1 MFRQLLISAFLMAP
15 AFPVA
20 EAQMANRQI
29 RPLIETIKGEQA
41 IELQSLK
48 IESNISGGLAETI
61 VRMTFYNPNNRALEG
76 NLQFPLLDGQQIT
89 AFALDMNGK
98 MRQAVPVE
106 KAKGRQVFEAI
117 ERRGVD
123 PGLLENTQG
132 NNFKLRV
139 YPIAA
144 KGVRSIE
151 LRYSEPLKRQDA
163 VWLYTLPMGFGNNL
177 KNFEL
182 SLKANGTNKAPKVV
196 GSFSEFEFKRNAKRF
211 EAVLTKN
218 NFSPT
223 GTLTLQ
229 IPASDKAQTY
239 TQIFEGQNY
248 FIADVPV
255 TDTPQDRA
263 LPNVI
268 GLLWDSSGS
277 GDKRNHALE
286 LSLLERYFK
295 KAGNVEIRLTRLR
308 DRAGATEIYRIK
320 DGDWSALK
328 MNLEN
333 TVYDGASALSEWKVQ
348 KDVGEYLLF
357 SDGLSNYGNAPFPG
371 LASTQRLYA
380 INSAVSADTV
390 RLTALAEQ
398 SGGRY
403 ITLQSA
409 LIEQA
414 SQSLLTEGMRLESFS
429 GEGVTDLE
437 FSSRDPQDGLLRV
450 AGRLLNPRAK
460 LAIVLSQ
467 GGKRTT
473 LDLPIDSDSAEH
485 PLAAN
490 MWASYRLRSMD
501 ANHELNRAAIRRIGE
516 HFGLPTRETS
526 LIVLDTVADYVRYEI
541 APPEE
546 LRIEYMKLVGER
558 NQGRKTSRDEQL
570 NKIVSMF
577 DEKYVWWS
585 KVFPKNLPPQKKQM
599 PAQSETSAAL
609 RPQVSYPA
617 NMSAEEIAVA
627 EAVAAVEAAAMDA
640 AASVE
645 GATSDAAATIDTTGL
660 DLMETNSAVVARP
673 PQASR
678 NEPATVVLFTDPS
691 PPPASARSIDSY
703 TALPRASL
711 SVRPDRRERQS
722 DHVNSGS
729 AISLKK
735 WSADAPYIARMKAA
749 TSGTI
754 YAIYL
759 DEKPGYSNSSA
770 FFLDAADMLL
780 EKNQPDLALRV
791 LSNLAEM
798 DLENRQVLRIL
809 GYRLIQAGAPEL
821 AIPVFEKV
829 QQLAEEEPQSFRD
842 LGLAYAA
849 AGQNQKAIEQLYE
862 VVLRPW
868 DGRFAEIELIA
879 LAELNSII
887 ATSKQKLDTGN
898 MDMRLLKNMPLDLR
912 VILTWDADDSDMDLW
927 VTDPNGEKC
936 FYGNKATHQG
946 GRMSDDFTGGYGPE
960 EFSLRNAKPGKY
972 KIETNFF
979 GNLQQVVAGATTLQ
993 VYLTTGFGTSRAKQQ
1008 SVTLRLKDAQE
1019 TVFVGEFE
1027 VKP

>member
-1 MFRQLLISAFLMAP
+1 MFRQLLAFAFLMAACMP
-15 AFPVA
+15 NGQTQVSTASS
-20 EAQMANRQI
+20 
-29 RPLIETIKGEQA
+29 LIETIKGEQA

-48 IESNISGGLAETI
+48 IESNISGGLAETT

-132 NNFKLRV
+132 NNFKLRI

-144 KGVRSIE
+144 RGIRTVE

-177 KNFEL
+177 KDFEL
-182 SLKANGTNKAPKVV
+182 SLKANGINTAPQVI
-196 GSFSEFEFKRNAKRF
+196 GSFGELEFKRNAKRF
-211 EAVLTKN
+211 EALISKN

-239 TQIFEGQNY
+239 TQAFDGQNY
-248 FIADVPV
+248 FMAEVPV
-255 TDTPQDRA
+255 ADTRQDRE
-263 LPNVI
+263 LPKVI
-268 GLLWDSSGS
+268 GVLWDSSGS
-277 GDKRNHALE
+277 GDKRNHDLE
-286 LSLLERYFK
+286 FGLLERYFK
-295 KAGNVEIRLTRLR
+295 KAGNVEVRLTRLR
-308 DRAGATEIYRIK
+308 DRAETTETYRIK
-320 DGDWSALK
+320 DGDWSVLK
-328 MNLEN
+328 INLQN

-357 SDGLSNYGNAPFPG
+357 SDGLSNYGSKPFPL
-371 LASTQRLYA
+371 LANTQRLYA
-380 INSAVSADTV
+380 INSALSADTI

-403 ITLQSA
+403 IPLQTAS
-409 LIEQA
+409 LVQA
-414 SQSLLTEGMRLESFS
+414 SQALLSEGVHLESLN
-429 GEGVTDLE
+429 GEGVTDLQ
-437 FSSRDPQDGLLRV
+437 FSSRDPQEGLLRV
-450 AGRLLNPRAK
+450 VGRLLKSKAS

-467 GGKRTT
+467 GGKKTT
-473 LDLPIDSDSAEH
+473 QDLAIDNDSAEH

-490 MWASYRLRSMD
+490 LWASYRLRSLD
-501 ANHELNRAAIRRIGE
+501 ANHEINRAAIRRIGE
-516 HFGLPTRETS
+516 SFGLPTRETS
-526 LIVLDTVADYVRYEI
+526 LIVLDAVADYARYEI
-541 APPEE
+541 TPPEE
-546 LRIEYMKLVGER
+546 LRAEYAQLIGQR

-577 DEKYVWWS
+577 DKKYAWWN
-585 KVFPKNLPPQKKQM
+585 KVFPKNLPKQKKSEPM
-599 PAQSETSAAL
+599 PVVTMAMAPPPSPPS
-609 RPQVSYPA
+609 PPSPA
-617 NMSAEEIAVA
+617 MSDAIA
-627 EAVAAVEAAAMDA
+627 
-640 AASVE
+640 
-645 GATSDAAATIDTTGL
+645 SDAAAAPEQRL
-660 DLMETNSAVVARP
+660 REQS
-673 PQASR
+673 
-678 NEPATVVLFTDPS
+678 
-691 PPPASARSIDSY
+691 RSIEAVQV
-703 TALPRASL
+703 T
-711 SVRPDRRERQS
+711 
-722 DHVNSGS
+722 GS
-729 AISLKK
+729 RITGAENVTTTTNTTSTISLKK
-735 WSADAPYIARMKAA
+735 WVADAPYITRMKAA
-749 TSGTI
+749 SSGTI

-759 DEKPGYSNSSA
+759 DEKPGYNNSSA

-780 EKNQPDLALRV
+780 EKNQRNLALQV

-821 AIPVFEKV
+821 AIPIFEKV

-887 ATSKQKLDTGN
+887 ATSKQKLDTTN
-898 MDMRLLKNMPLDLR
+898 MDARLLKHMPLDLR
-912 VILTWDADDSDMDLW
+912 VILTWDADNSDMDLW

-936 FYGNKATHQG
+936 FYGNKATYQG

-979 GNLQQVVAGATTLQ
+979 GNRQQVVAGATTLQ

>member
-1 MFRQLLISAFLMAP
+1 MFRQLLVFAFLMAACMP
-15 AFPVA
+15 NGQTQVSTA
-20 EAQMANRQI
+20 

-48 IESNISGGLAETI
+48 IESNISGGLAETT
-61 VRMTFYNPNNRALEG
+61 VRMTFYNPNNRVLEG

-132 NNFKLRV
+132 NNFKLRI

-144 KGVRSIE
+144 RGVRTVE
-151 LRYSEPLKRQDA
+151 LRYSEPLKRQQSD
-163 VWLYTLPMGFGNNL
+163 WLYTLPMGFGNNL
-177 KNFEL
+177 KDFEL
-182 SLKANGTNKAPKVV
+182 SLKANGINRAPKVV
-196 GSFSEFEFKRNAKRF
+196 GSFSELQFKRNARRF
-211 EAVLTKN
+211 EAVVSRN

-239 TQIFEGQNY
+239 TQAFDGQNY
-248 FIADVPV
+248 FIAEVPV
-255 TDTPQDRA
+255 ADTRQDRA
-263 LPNVI
+263 LPSVM

-277 GDKRNHALE
+277 GDKRNHDLE
-286 LSLLERYFK
+286 FSLLERYFK
-295 KAGNVEIRLTRLR
+295 KAGNVEVRLTRLR
-308 DRAGATEIYRIK
+308 DRAEATETYRIK
-320 DGDWSALK
+320 NGDWSVLE

-357 SDGLSNYGNAPFPG
+357 SDGLSNYGNKPFPR
-371 LASTQRLYA
+371 LANTQRLYA
-380 INSAVSADTV
+380 INSATSADTI

-403 ITLQSA
+403 IPLQSA
-409 LIEQA
+409 SLAQA
-414 SQSLLTEGMRLESFS
+414 SQSLLSEGVHLESLN

-450 AGRLLNPRAK
+450 AGRLLNQNAK

-467 GGKRTT
+467 GGKKTT
-473 LDLPIDSDSAEH
+473 LDLSIDNDAAEH

-490 MWASYRLRSMD
+490 LWASYRLRSLD
-501 ANHELNRAAIRRIGE
+501 ANHEINRAAIRRIGE
-516 HFGLPTRETS
+516 SFGLPTRETS

-541 APPEE
+541 TPPEE
-546 LRIEYMKLVGER
+546 LRAEYAQSIGQR
-558 NQGRKTSRDEQL
+558 DQGRKTSRDQQL

-577 DEKYVWWS
+577 DEKYAWWN
-585 KVFPKNLPPQKKQM
+585 KVFPKNLPKQNKSEPM
-599 PAQSETSAAL
+599 PT
-609 RPQVSYPA
+609 
-617 NMSAEEIAVA
+617 VA
-627 EAVAAVEAAAMDA
+627 MA
-640 AASVE
+640 
-645 GATSDAAATIDTTGL
+645 
-660 DLMETNSAVVARP
+660 
-673 PQASR
+673 
-678 NEPATVVLFTDPS
+678 S
-691 PPPASARSIDSY
+691 PPPAPSPVMQEAFAADAAAADSAPTDAREQSRSLDAVAVTGSRISNPENEAGA
-703 TALPRASL
+703 TNTGSG
-711 SVRPDRRERQS
+711 
-722 DHVNSGS
+722 NST
-729 AISLKK
+729 ISLKK
-735 WSADAPYIARMKAA
+735 WTADAPYIARMKAA
-749 TSGTI
+749 SNGTI

-759 DEKPGYSNSSA
+759 DEKPGYNNSSA

-887 ATSKQKLDTGN
+887 ATSKQKLDTTN
-898 MDMRLLKNMPLDLR
+898 MDARLLKHMPLDLR
-912 VILTWDADDSDMDLW
+912 VILTWDADNSDMDLW

-936 FYGNKATHQG
+936 FYGNKATYQG

-979 GNLQQVVAGATTLQ
+979 GNRQQVVAGATTLQ
-993 VYLTTGFGTSRAKQQ
+993 VYLTTGFGTLRAKQQ
-1008 SVTLRLKDAQE
+1008 SVTLRLKDTQE

>member
-1 MFRQLLISAFLMAP
+1 MFRQLLLFVSLFAVAMPNAQTQVISA
-15 AFPVA
+15 
-20 EAQMANRQI
+20 

-48 IESNISGGLAETI
+48 IQGNISGGLAETT
-61 VRMTFYNPNNRALEG
+61 VRMTFFNPNNRPLEG

-132 NNFKLRV
+132 NNFRLRI

-144 KGVRSIE
+144 KGVRTVE
-151 LRYSEPLKRQDA
+151 LRYSEALKRQDA
-163 VWLYTLPMGFGNNL
+163 NWLYTLPMGFGSNL
-177 KNFEL
+177 KDFEL
-182 SLKANGTNKAPKVV
+182 SLKANGINRAPKIT
-196 GSFSEFEFKRNAKRF
+196 GSFRELEFKRHAKQF
-211 EAVLTKN
+211 EAIVTKN
-218 NFSPT
+218 NFSPD

-229 IPASDKAQTY
+229 IPASDKPQTY
-239 TQIFEGQNY
+239 TQSFDGQTY
-248 FIADVPV
+248 FLADIPV
-255 TDTPQDRA
+255 SAATRDRPLA
-263 LPNVI
+263 NIV

-277 GDKRNHALE
+277 GANRNHDLE
-286 LSLLERYFK
+286 FRLLDRYFGK
-295 KAGNVEIRLTRLR
+295 VGNTEVRLTRLR
-308 DRAGATEIYRIK
+308 DRAEATETYRIK
-320 DGDWSALK
+320 NGDWSALK

-333 TVYDGASALSEWKVQ
+333 TVYDGASALSEWKTQ
-348 KDVGEYLLF
+348 NDVGEYLLF
-357 SDGLSNYGNAPFPG
+357 SDGLSNYGNAPFPK
-371 LASTQRLYA
+371 LADSQRLYA
-380 INSAVSADTV
+380 INSAVSADAI
-390 RLTALAEQ
+390 RLAALAEQ

-403 ITLQSA
+403 LSLQAPSF
-409 LIEQA
+409 EQA
-414 SQSLLTEGMRLESFS
+414 ARALLTEGVYLESMS
-429 GEGVTDLE
+429 GQGLADLE
-437 FSSRDPQDGLLRV
+437 FSSREPRDGFLRV
-450 AGRLLNPRAK
+450 AGRLLNRDAK
-460 LAIVLSQ
+460 LALVLSND
-467 GGKRTT
+467 GKKTR
-473 LDLPIDSDSAEH
+473 LDLPVDTDSPEH

-490 MWASYRLRSMD
+490 LWASYRLNSLD

-516 HFGLPTRETS
+516 SFGLPTRETS
-526 LIVLDTVADYVRYEI
+526 LIVLDTIADYVRYEI

-546 LRIEYMKLVGER
+546 LRAEYAQLIGQR
-558 NQGRKTSRDEQL
+558 DRDRKADRDQQL

-577 DEKYVWWS
+577 DEKYAWWN
-585 KVFPKNLPPQKKQM
+585 KVFPKNLPPVKKQV
-599 PAQSETSAAL
+599 S
-609 RPQVSYPA
+609 RPVPMTVMAPPPSQPPVIYA
-617 NMSAEEIAVA
+617 
-627 EAVAAVEAAAMDA
+627 DA
-640 AASVE
+640 AASAV
-645 GATSDAAATIDTTGL
+645 DAPELDAVRVTGSRIRRVDAEMAQPVQAVTREDIQRTGL
-660 DLMETNSAVVARP
+660 NNVSEVLNNISSTDGSGLNTNNAR
-673 PQASR
+673 QAAP
-678 NEPATVVLFTDPS
+678 N
-691 PPPASARSIDSY
+691 AS
-703 TALPRASL
+703 
-711 SVRPDRRERQS
+711 
-722 DHVNSGS
+722 
-729 AISLKK
+729 ISLKK
-735 WSADAPYIARMKAA
+735 WTADSPYIARMKAA

-759 DEKPGYSNSSA
+759 DEKPGYLDSSA

-780 EKNQPDLALRV
+780 EKNQRDLALRV

-829 QQLAEEEPQSFRD
+829 QTLAEEEPQSFRD

-849 AGQNQKAIEQLYE
+849 AHQDQKAIEQLYE

-879 LAELNSII
+879 LAELNSIVS
-887 ATSKQKLDTGN
+887 TSKQKLDTTN
-898 MDMRLLKNMPLDLR
+898 MDARLLKNMPLDLR
-912 VILTWDADDSDMDLW
+912 VILTWDADNSDMDLW

-936 FYGNKATHQG
+936 FYGNKATYQG

-960 EFSLRNAKPGKY
+960 EFSLRKAKPGKY
-972 KIETNFF
+972 KIEANFF
-979 GNLQQVVAGATTLQ
+979 GNRQQVVAGATTLQ
-993 VYLTTGFGTSRAKQQ
+993 VYLTTGFGTPKAKQQ